1 MTEQP
6 RGPEPIPGP
15 PPAPPV
21 SSGTSGR
28 TIAIIVG
35 VVLAVLVVVGVGV
48 LGLVA
53 GSGDSET
60 DTAPQAS
67 ASAPGEPAAGE
78 TLASDGYSY
87 ELPPEWQD
95 ITASVLADN
104 PGTGIDSAS
113 AWGASI
119 AEGRANVIV
128 EQQEAVGVSDLDTAR
143 DQLRANLEASFEA
156 DIEELDNR
164 EIGGVEM
171 AGLHVV
177 RTNEGGVDVD
187 QTAYITVID
196 DGAYVITTSR
206 KADDDEPEAA
216 FDAIYDSWSWE

>member
-6 RGPEPIPGP
+6 PGPGPIPGP
-15 PPAPPV
+15 PPAPPA

-35 VVLAVLVVVGVGV
+35 VVLAVLVLVGVGV

-67 ASAPGEPAAGE
+67 ASSAGEPAAGE
-78 TLASDGYSY
+78 TLAGDGYSY

-104 PGTGIDSAS
+104 PGTSIDSAS

-119 AEGRANVIV
+119 AEGKANLIV
-128 EQQEAVGVSDLDTAR
+128 EHPDAGGVSDLDTAR
-143 DQLRANLEASFEA
+143 DQLRSNLEASFEA

-177 RTNEGGVDVD
+177 RTNEAGVDVD

-206 KADDDEPEAA
+206 KAEDDEPEAA